1 VENGFIM
8 KNLPMDLL
16 RAFVTVAQFKSF
28 TKAGELLGRSQPA
41 VSLQISRLEQLL
53 DETLLIREGKKIELS
68 NAGEQFFEYANQI
81 LTLNDQ
87 AIGEFSKSALI
98 GKIRLGIP
106 SEFATV
112 LLPKIVGRFAKAY
125 PNVTLEVNCQL
136 SKTLLSKTGRANHDI
151 ILALQNNPHLEDA
164 DTQVKID
171 KLVWVA
177 SNDYNPQGASTVPL
191 IVAPQGCIY
200 RDRAVN
206 SLNEIKQPWQII
218 YNIPDLTG
226 IQQAIQEGL
235 GVTVLAR
242 STVPET
248 LKVLPASE
256 RFPDLGDVG
265 ISLLIQRQS
274 SKKQAVQLLTDYL
287 RTGLS

>member
-1 VENGFIM
+1 M

-16 RAFVTVAQFKSF
+16 RAFVTVAEFKSF

-41 VSLQISRLEQLL
+41 ISLQINRLEQLL
-53 DETLLIREGKKIELS
+53 DETLLVREGKKIDLS
-68 NAGEQFFEYANQI
+68 SAGEAFFDYANQI

-87 AIGEFSKSALI
+87 AISQFSKSAVI

-112 LLPKIVGRFAKAY
+112 LLPKIVGRFSKAY

-136 SKTLLSKTGRANHDI
+136 SKTLLSKSGRANHDI
-151 ILALQNNPHLEDA
+151 VLALQNNPHEEDLE
-164 DTQVKID
+164 TQVKID
-171 KLVWVA
+171 KLVWV
-177 SNDYNPQGASTVPL
+177 SSIGYSSQIPTKVPL

-200 RDRAVN
+200 RDRAIKT
-206 SLNEIKQPWQII
+206 LNQIKQSWQII

-226 IQQAIQEGL
+226 IHQAIQEVF
-235 GVTVLAR
+235 GVTVLAII
-242 STVPET
+242 TVPDT
-248 LKVLPASE
+248 LKVLPISA

-265 ISLLIQRQS
+265 ISLITRRKS
-274 SKKQAVQLLTDYL
+274 DKNQAVHLLADYL
-287 RTGLS
+287 KTGLS